1 MLHGKAGGAEECSA
15 AHGIIKRNLM
25 CLVSLFRSQM
35 HYTSRVFK
43 DTTSIGKAPLCHSS
57 DLSKGRCSRRR
68 SIEVRRKDVYN
79 SGICQVCF
87 VRSQILALVVPVYLQ
102 LSLSSLL
109 FPLLTILDFG

>member
-57 DLSKGRCSRRR
+57 DLSKGRCSRVTRR
-68 SIEVRRKDVYN
+68 C
-79 SGICQVCF
+79 SGIWIFCAY
-87 VRSQILALVVPVYLQ
+87 RAR
-102 LSLSSLL
+102 
-109 FPLLTILDFG
+109 